1 MKMTDAQ
8 EITVQDEVVVGT
20 ANTSQA
26 AKMKIEYNRQIDA
39 MEKMLEATGNLWCAK
54 KARKQAKVIWPMSH
68 LCQISYKYCS
78 FSS

>member
-54 KARKQAKVIWPMSH
+54 KVHK
-68 LCQISYKYCS
+68 
-78 FSS
+78 